1 MGGELQ
7 ETSRFIGGLD
17 SPKTALILDYWEIRY
32 SYGGAEALVAGP
44 TLREAVHA
52 ALTDLNR
59 RADAEAS

>member
-1 MGGELQ
+1 
-7 ETSRFIGGLD
+7 
-17 SPKTALILDYWEIRY
+17 LDYWEIRY